1 MHRNRVALAV
11 LATAGL
17 IAAGC
22 GSDDTEPKSDSQ
34 PEAAQVDDKAKPKPK
49 SARAQMSD
57 CIEGELGYD
66 VTAADDDPD
75 KLSLKSPN
83 GKLQAV
89 VVVHPDVG
97 AARNAVQQTLEG
109 GRNAVVFG
117 RAEFIRH
124 AVKDAEAGVFVN
136 CVAAEYNRPS
146 R

>member
-11 LATAGL
+11 LVTAGL

-22 GSDDTEPKSDSQ
+22 GSDDDTEPKSDSQ
-34 PEAAQVDDKAKPKPK
+34 PAAAQDEQAKPKPK
-49 SARAQMSD
+49 SARAKMTD
-57 CIEGELGYD
+57 CIEGELGYN
-66 VTAADDDPD
+66 VTPDAADPD

-83 GKLQAV
+83 GRLQAV

-97 AARNAVQQTLEG
+97 AARSAVQQTLEG

-117 RAEFIRH
+117 RAEFIRY
-124 AVKDAEAGVFVN
+124 AVKDSEAGVIVN